1 MRSVLRLYHKC
12 LKLPFGKWIFSQLVS
27 RKAPYF
33 ATIKPRFVELRPG
46 YAEVTLRKCRKVE
59 NHIRTVH
66 AIAMANLCEIAA
78 GLMTEVSIPN
88 DMRWI
93 PIGMTIKYQQKARTN
108 LRGIAKID
116 MPDWQDSQ
124 DLDVPV
130 SVLDN
135 DNNEVVHAVITM
147 KVSKKK

>member
-1 MRSVLRLYHKC
+1 
-12 LKLPFGKWIFSQLVS
+12 
-27 RKAPYF
+27 
-33 ATIKPRFVELRPG
+33 VELRPG

-93 PIGMTIKYQQKARTN
+93 PVGMTIKYQQKARTN